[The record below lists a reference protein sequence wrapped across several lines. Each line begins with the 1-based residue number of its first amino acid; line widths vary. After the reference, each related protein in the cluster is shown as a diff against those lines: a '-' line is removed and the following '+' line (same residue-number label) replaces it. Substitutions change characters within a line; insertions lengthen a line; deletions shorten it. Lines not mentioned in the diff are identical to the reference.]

1 YIDDADELNIRTDLQ
16 KVLLEKL
23 QNKENK
29 NAVRVWAFEAL
40 YTPFIFNSE
49 ESNPTLSD
57 DLEKAFSAILDE
69 PLNQVNG
76 YMWSVLKFSSLDRL
90 DPLRGLAARLRV
102 HHDNKKQFSEQST
115 LSSRH
120 VELEIP

>member
-1 YIDDADELNIRTDLQ
+1 
-16 KVLLEKL
+16 
-23 QNKENK
+23 
-29 NAVRVWAFEAL
+29 
-40 YTPFIFNSE
+40 TPFIFNSE

-76 YMWSVLKFSSLDRL
+76 YMWSVLKFSALDRL

-102 HHDNKKQFSEQST
+102 
-115 LSSRH
+115 
-120 VELEIP
+120 